1 MCCNMILLGF
11 EMILKCFQEF
21 MQMRKK
27 CLMGALEYKNSGK
40 ARPLDRQTDNFVS
53 GYYISFMS

>member
-1 MCCNMILLGF
+1 MILLGF